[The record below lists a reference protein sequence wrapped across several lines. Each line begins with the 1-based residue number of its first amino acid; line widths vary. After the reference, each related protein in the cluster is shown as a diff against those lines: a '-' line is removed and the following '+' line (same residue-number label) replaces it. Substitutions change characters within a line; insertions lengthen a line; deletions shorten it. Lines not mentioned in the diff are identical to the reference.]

1 MVEVYGSLY
10 QTATLG
16 SSNCRGVAIWPFLFM
31 FRYSSRGSELC
42 FWGGF
47 GGALSR
53 VRRSCGAL
61 GQPGSSLGGL
71 EAIWA
76 DGLPTSRDRSVGR
89 SFILLNEA
97 LGQSFILL
105 NEALP
110 VGGAEL
116 HSPE

>member
-1 MVEVYGSLY
+1 M
-10 QTATLG
+10 
-16 SSNCRGVAIWPFLFM
+16 C
-31 FRYSSRGSELC
+31 
-42 FWGGF
+42 

-53 VRRSCGAL
+53 VAQSCSAL
-61 GQPGSSLGGL
+61 GQHGSSKGGL

-76 DGLPTSRDRSVGR
+76 DGLPTSRERSVGR